1 MTRELQGY
9 AYWHPDTG
17 CEWHSALLQMPQLT
31 ISQRA
36 EGWRV
41 VSVTITVAC
50 DTPLAVEAGQGE
62 LRLAA

>member
-1 MTRELQGY
+1 MTRTLQGY

-17 CEWHSALLQMPQLT
+17 CEWHSATIRLPQLT
-31 ISQRA
+31 IGERA

-41 VSVTITVAC
+41 VPVTITVAC
-50 DTPLAVEAGQGE
+50 DTLLAVEAGQGE